1 MPQFLRW
8 TMLSFVGLSVA
19 ACQTPAPVSEC
30 DGWAKLKPSSETRRF
45 IVAKDRPF
53 AEQVAS
59 HNQFGA
65 KRGCW
70 K

>member
-8 TMLSFVGLSVA
+8 MMLSFVGLWVA
-19 ACQTPAPVSEC
+19 ACQTAAPASEC
-30 DGWAKLKPSSETRRF
+30 DGIAKLAPSADTRRF
-45 IVAKDRPF
+45 IVSNDRPF